1 MQNDAVSSTANELI
15 AKEDVRMLDTDYEYI
30 IESVQSKY
38 PEKRTLNH
46 DMIIGKRCILTD
58 DQEQPY
64 FIGAMI
70 IEPFGNHCSS
80 RWFYTTAVQRFEKF
94 EDGRIEMETENS
106 IYSFRPI

>member
-1 MQNDAVSSTANELI
+1 
-15 AKEDVRMLDTDYEYI
+15 MLESDYEYI
-30 IESVQSKY
+30 IESVKSKDL
-38 PEKRTLNH
+38 EKRTAQH
-46 DMIIGKRCILTD
+46 DMIIGKRCVLPGE
-58 DQEQPY
+58 QEQPY

-70 IEPFGNHCSS
+70 VEPFDSHCSS